1 MPQSRMVT
9 GFRFLAVLV
18 GVGVAAP
25 ALAKDVPF
33 VPTPQP
39 VVDKMLE
46 LAQPKKGD
54 YLIDLGSGDGR
65 IVVTAAQRYGV
76 TGMGVD
82 IDPDR
87 VAEGKE
93 NAKQAGVT
101 DKATFVEA
109 DLFKTDIS
117 KADVLTMYLLPQ
129 VNLRL
134 RPVVLDKL
142 KPGTRVVS
150 HAFDMGDWQPDQRE
164 SVESR
169 TIYYWVVPAK
179 AAGTWRLE
187 QGGKTTEVSLDQTYQ
202 MLEGKAGGQK
212 VEGRLRG
219 TEVSLTMAGADG
231 KSRTLT
237 GKVEGG
243 KMSGSGEGGA
253 WTATRT
259 GG

>member
-1 MPQSRMVT
+1 MPRSRMVS
-9 GFRFLAVLV
+9 GFRLLAVLV
-18 GVGVAAP
+18 GVGAAAP

-46 LAQPKKGD
+46 LAKPKKSD

-87 VAEGKE
+87 VAEGKQ
-93 NAKQAGVT
+93 NAQQAGVT

-134 RPVVLDKL
+134 RPVVLDTL

-150 HAFDMGDWQPDQRE
+150 HAFDMGDWQPDAKE
-164 SVESR
+164 SVEAR

-179 AAGTWRLE
+179 AAGTWKVE
-187 QGGKTTEVSLDQTYQ
+187 QGGKSTEVSLEQTYQ
-202 MLEGKAGGQK
+202 MLQGTAGKDK
-212 VEGRLRG
+212 VEGRLKG
-219 TEVSLTMAGADG
+219 TEISLTMTGGDG
-231 KSRTLT
+231 KARTLT
-237 GKVEGG
+237 GKVDGA
-243 KMSGSGEGGA
+243 KMSGTGDGGA